1 MVLQTKDKEKGVISN
16 SEIQSADS
24 DGVDGGGLGYNP
36 YPRTGIYKG
45 SNIRALNHF
54 SSLYPRFNIMLLNP

>member
-24 DGVDGGGLGYNP
+24 DGVDGGGGLVTTLTLEQVY
-36 YPRTGIYKG
+36 
-45 SNIRALNHF
+45 IRVA
-54 SSLYPRFNIMLLNP
+54 I